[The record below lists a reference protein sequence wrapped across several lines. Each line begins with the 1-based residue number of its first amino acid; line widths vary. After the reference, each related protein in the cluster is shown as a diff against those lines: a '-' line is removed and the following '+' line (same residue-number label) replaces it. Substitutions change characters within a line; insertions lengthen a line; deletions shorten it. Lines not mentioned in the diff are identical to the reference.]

1 MSSYTRMNGIT
12 FPVESTDGD
21 RQSTFPPQ
29 QQASGPDHWWKDLSS
44 EECAITGF
52 PLSML
57 PYPPFH
63 FRMDPNDPE
72 TCKAVDAKFLVLQVI
87 ATGEFKACGRNL
99 VDSDVAALDQHVRR
113 CNLGRFRLGN
123 FLRLQNNVT
132 EAHSAEER
140 ASALSALRS
149 EQEDARKQLRKLQ
162 HIQSHRLKD
171 SNQAKKGSKK
181 KVVPKKHHQ
190 THAASAKRVVVPQ
203 AAPTTSQE
211 VVLLRPS
218 MPAMNSV
225 PRVIQWAD
233 ASDEMVEMASRLLG
247 PNINMSFLDNL
258 QHWRSST
265 ESAKSG
271 KGNDIMSRRLEN
283 VSWRLWASGADPA
296 LCAPDFLSELDKR
309 NSVPQLKVKPLS
321 VGLAHDRGRENSH
334 ALKIEELFAGK
345 PSEVLQNWRVSTKE
359 PKIEI
364 IDGQARSRRENQLW
378 RLMALSQK
386 ADPKSQAIVQKACA
400 SHPALGLQVGAQSPV
415 ALGINLSHSR
425 IPSHVART
433 PSPGSFVYQSSQ
445 VQHPDLLSAPSP
457 SNVSM
462 KSDRSWLRTPSPE
475 FRPWMATSRP
485 LPVLEPRPAAN
496 SGFYQGMP
504 VQTNTTVPSHGYYMQ
519 PVALPMPQ
527 VVSVMPA
534 VPVVHQAMA
543 PVMRQSPLPDDYVC
557 VAVPKH
563 MVQQIQEELSQPIR

>member
-1 MSSYTRMNGIT
+1 MCRGDCEPMSTYTRMNGIT
-12 FPVESTDGD
+12 FPVESADGG
-21 RQSTFPPQ
+21 RQSTCPPQ

-72 TCKAVDAKFLVLQVI
+72 SCKAVDAKFLVLQVM

-132 EAHSAEER
+132 EACSAEER
-140 ASALSALRS
+140 ALALSALRS
-149 EQEDARKQLRKLQ
+149 EQEDARKQFRKLQ

-171 SNQAKKGSKK
+171 LNHGKKAAKKKAASTKQK
-181 KVVPKKHHQ
+181 
-190 THAASAKRVVVPQ
+190 ASAKRVVVPQ
-203 AAPTTSQE
+203 TAPSTSQQL
-211 VVLLRPS
+211 VLMRPS
-218 MPAMNSV
+218 VPAMQSV
-225 PRVIQWAD
+225 PRVIRWAD

-247 PNINMSFLDNL
+247 PNISMSFLDNL
-258 QHWRSST
+258 QHWRTST

-309 NSVPQLKVKPLS
+309 NNVPQLNVKPLS
-321 VGLAHDRGRENSH
+321 VGLAHDRGRENNC
-334 ALKIEELFAGK
+334 AVKIEEIFAGK

-386 ADPKSQAIVQKACA
+386 ADPKSQAIVRNACT
-400 SHPALGLQVGAQSPV
+400 SNPTLGSQIGAQSPV
-415 ALGINLSHSR
+415 ALGMNFSHSR
-425 IPSHVART
+425 IPSDVART
-433 PSPGSFVYQSSQ
+433 PSPGSFAYQSM
-445 VQHPDLLSAPSP
+445 SAPSP
-457 SNVSM
+457 SNASI
-462 KSDRSWLRTPSPE
+462 KSERSWLRTPSPE
-475 FRPWMATSRP
+475 CRPWMATSRP
-485 LPVLEPRPAAN
+485 LPVLEPRTAAN

-504 VQTNTTVPSHGYYMQ
+504 TQSTATFASHGYYMQ
-519 PVALPMPQ
+519 PMPLPMPQ

-534 VPVVHQAMA
+534 VPVIPQAMPSA
-543 PVMRQSPLPDDYVC
+543 MPKSSLPDDYVC

-563 MVQQIQEELSQPIR
+563 MVQQIQEELSQKTR